1 MSFEMAF
8 VIAVLVIAF
17 FLFVT
22 ERYPIDQVALAIPV
36 VLLLA
41 GVLNAEE
48 ALAGFSSP
56 ATVTVAAM
64 LVLGLGLAKTG
75 AVEEIGRWAR
85 TAPLGTPMTRLLL
98 LCVGV
103 AALSPFLNNTVVV
116 VIFIPVFLGL
126 AQQAQEAP
134 SRYLMPLS
142 FSAILGGTVTL
153 MGTSTNL
160 VVWGL
165 ARERGYLGLHAG
177 DPALRLHVPGEQH
190 ARQLP
195 VAHTPQPDAPLHR
208 DRPGDLPQGNGRP
221 GSLATVPGPAR
232 AGDGPPLVRLVA
244 LSASHGLINSRGRCG
259 RKFGAHSGLRLSRR
273 RRSTTL

>member
-8 VIAVLVIAF
+8 VFAV
-17 FLFVT
+17 
-22 ERYPIDQVALAIPV
+22 LAIPV

-48 ALAGFSSP
+48 ALAGFTSP

-98 LCVGV
+98 LCVVV

-165 ARERGYLGLHAG
+165 ARERG
-177 DPALRLHVPGEQH
+177 
-190 ARQLP
+190 
-195 VAHTPQPDAPLHR
+195 
-208 DRPGDLPQGNGRP
+208 
-221 GSLATVPGPAR
+221 
-232 AGDGPPLVRLVA
+232 
-244 LSASHGLINSRGRCG
+244 
-259 RKFGAHSGLRLSRR
+259 
-273 RRSTTL
+273 